1 MQFHLVVVRAFGAYA
16 KGDLI
21 TDSET
26 ITALLG
32 SENANNVVRIVAQG
46 G

>member
-16 KGDLI
+16 RGDLI
-21 TDSET
+21 TDPET
-26 ITALLG
+26 IAAVLG
-32 SENANNVVRIVAQG
+32 SESANNVVRIVAQG